1 MLMLPPVTLRPES
14 EPSAAKFGVPVVRIA
29 RDVLMKPPPF
39 TLMPE
44 PFAITT
50 SARRP
55 ATSTR
60 PLIWL
65 AALLLT

>member
-1 MLMLPPVTLRPES
+1 MLPCVTLKPES
-14 EPSAAKFGVPVVRIA
+14 EPSGAKFGEPVVRIA

-44 PFAITT
+44 PLAITT
-50 SARRP
+50 SARCP
-55 ATSTR
+55 ATSRR

-65 AALLLT
+65 AALLFT